1 MAIELPARRRLA
13 LLPTPLEAVDRL
25 SEEWGGPRIWV
36 KRDDLTGFGLSGN
49 KVRKL
54 EFHFA
59 AAEAAGADTVITC
72 GATQSN
78 HSRAT
83 ALAGARLGVR
93 VILLLRHDDPT
104 QPPQLKAN
112 FLLDTLAGAEIRL
125 ITPQEWE
132 HRDQLMAAAAES
144 ERAAGHRCWVIP
156 EGASD
161 PMGMWGF
168 VIAMRELADQL
179 AAVPGSPAV
188 IWHGASSGGT
198 TAGIGWAVDRLGL
211 DLDVVACSI
220 GDSADDIR
228 GKVEDIWRQAC
239 EATGA
244 APPRAAIEYND
255 RHIGGGY
262 GVVSSDELAIQAQ
275 ATALTGLIL
284 DPTYTGKALA
294 GLRREIEA
302 GRYTATDNIVFWH
315 TGGGFAAFAHDF
327 TGIGVAAGRAVD
339 SD

>member
-1 MAIELPARRRLA
+1 
-13 LLPTPLEAVDRL
+13 
-25 SEEWGGPRIWV
+25 V
-36 KRDDLTGFGLSGN
+36 KRDDLTGFGVSGN

-72 GATQSN
+72 GAAQSN

-83 ALAGARLGVR
+83 ALAGARLGFR
-93 VILLLRHDDPT
+93 VILLLRHGDPT
-104 QPPQLKAN
+104 EAPQLVGN
-112 FLLDTLAGAEIRL
+112 YLLDTLAGAEIRL
-125 ITPQEWE
+125 ITPQQWE
-132 HRDQLMAAAAES
+132 DRDQLMAAAAEQ
-144 ERAAGHRCWVIP
+144 ELAAGHRSWVIP

-161 PMGMWGF
+161 PLGMWGF
-168 VIAMRELADQL
+168 VVAMRELADQL

-188 IWHGASSGGT
+188 IWHAASSGGT

-228 GKVEDIWRQAC
+228 GKVDEIWRQAC
-239 EATGA
+239 ETTGA
-244 APPRAAIEYND
+244 APPQVAIEYND

-262 GVVSSDELAIQAQ
+262 GIVSPDELAIQAQ
-275 ATALTGLIL
+275 ATSLTGLIL

-294 GLRREIEA
+294 GLRREIMA
-302 GRYTATDNIVFWH
+302 GRYTAADNVVFWH
-315 TGGGFAAFAHDF
+315 TGGGFAVFAHDF
-327 TGIGVAAGRAVD
+327 SGIDVAAARAVD